1 MELTRSK
8 VSIELMPNHLHL
20 IFNSSFVTIS
30 HYHIINFDGINWNA
44 SHFNGAVDNTF
55 CMQMLIQILGISM
68 WPPSLPLPHLIH
80 YFNASLNHLLNG
92 NIDLVVHSPDIPN
105 GVEKWWRVML
115 SKNCDN
121 KSVRLVVVQFSK
133 FNVYNSFRKCDWL
146 HAKR

>member
-68 WPPSLPLPHLIH
+68 WPPLPHHIH

-105 GVEKWWRVML
+105 GLKNGDAWCYR
-115 SKNCDN
+115 KNCDN
-121 KSVRLVVVQFSK
+121 NSVRLVVVQFSK